1 MPELIRLGFLD
12 YVEALREAG
21 HIYLFPEL
29 RAAAAST
36 PMGDVFDN
44 DWQKLRT
51 AALPNAKEEG
61 KVFHS
66 FRHWLN
72 NEMKQAGVAAEIR
85 RDIIGHSNGADVNSG
100 RYADAASL
108 SLMSKA
114 LDTVTLP
121 TSHLAAFP
129 IRLSK
134 MVVEHLPRPR
144 RKSRKV

>member
-1 MPELIRLGFLD
+1 
-12 YVEALREAG
+12 
-21 HIYLFPEL
+21 
-29 RAAAAST
+29 
-36 PMGDVFDN
+36 MGDVFDN